1 MKKLMMLMVFLA
13 SAVLTFSATKGSEKP
28 IPFEKLPK
36 MAQEF
41 IHTHFK
47 GVKVVKC
54 EVESPWTQF
63 DVRMANG
70 YELEFDR
77 AGNWIE
83 VQKEKGSISLSI
95 LGILPQRSYS
105 YLQSNYSGV
114 SVEKIERQKKG
125 FKVSL
130 NTQPEETEMHFS
142 KDGRFLS
149 KKVD

>member
-1 MKKLMMLMVFLA
+1 MKKMMMLMVFLA
-13 SAVLTFSATKGSEKP
+13 SAVLAFSATKGSEKP

-47 GVKVVKC
+47 GVQVVKC

-63 DVRMANG
+63 DV
-70 YELEFDR
+70 LEFDR
-77 AGNWIE
+77 AGNWTEI
-83 VQKEKGSISLSI
+83 QKEKGGISSSI
-95 LGILPQRSYS
+95 LGVLPQRSYS

-130 NTQPEETEMHFS
+130 NTQSEETEIHFS

>member
-1 MKKLMMLMVFLA
+1 
-13 SAVLTFSATKGSEKP
+13 
-28 IPFEKLPK
+28 

-77 AGNWIE
+77 VGNWTEI
-83 VQKEKGSISLSI
+83 QKEKGGISSSI
-95 LGILPQRSYS
+95 LGVLPQRSYS

-114 SVEKIERQKKG
+114 SVEKIERQKK
-125 FKVSL
+125 VL
-130 NTQPEETEMHFS
+130 
-142 KDGRFLS
+142 R
-149 KKVD
+149 

>member
-1 MKKLMMLMVFLA
+1 MKKMMMLMVFLV
-13 SAVLTFSATKGSEKP
+13 SAVLAFSATKGSEKP

-70 YELEFDR
+70 YDLIGLEIGLRSRKKR
-77 AGNWIE
+77 AA
-83 VQKEKGSISLSI
+83 
-95 LGILPQRSYS
+95 
-105 YLQSNYSGV
+105 
-114 SVEKIERQKKG
+114 
-125 FKVSL
+125 
-130 NTQPEETEMHFS
+130 
-142 KDGRFLS
+142 FLHRY
-149 KKVD
+149 

>member
-1 MKKLMMLMVFLA
+1 MKKMMMLMVFLA
-13 SAVLTFSATKGSEKP
+13 SAVLAFSATKGSEKP

-77 AGNWIE
+77 AGNWTEI
-83 VQKEKGSISLSI
+83 QKEKGGISSSI
-95 LGILPQRSYS
+95 LGVLPQRSYS

-130 NTQPEETEMHFS
+130 NTQTEETEIHFS

>member
-1 MKKLMMLMVFLA
+1 MKKMMMLMVFLA
-13 SAVLTFSATKGSEKP
+13 SAVLAFSATKGSEKP

-77 AGNWIE
+77 AGNWTEI
-83 VQKEKGSISLSI
+83 QKEKGGISSSI
-95 LGILPQRSYS
+95 LGVLPQRSYS
-105 YLQSNYSGV
+105 YL
-114 SVEKIERQKKG
+114 
-125 FKVSL
+125 
-130 NTQPEETEMHFS
+130 
-142 KDGRFLS
+142 
-149 KKVD
+149 